1 MHNFLF
7 PWHVARGEKCHAM
20 ERKETGERLL
30 GKIISRKN
38 STALLLPTSGTKR
51 RRNSCPFFTSISEVS
66 LVSFSQSKF
75 PSFQKI
81 WVFTKVSNKRN
92 SVFTVKSDILYLK
105 SEMFFSTF
113 QFSRNNS
120 NLMKRWVRICR
131 LKNMHCRFDNAN
143 KISFVLIL
151 GFNDIHNKSDG
162 CLEGKSPQSQP
173 LFCLCW
179 TILPSFH
186 HIALFP
192 SFV

>member
-1 MHNFLF
+1 MQKCQHLNFQRERLRDEMETPYCTIKNRGGLLVSGPNLPWLDSEKKKLSMHNFLF

-81 WVFTKVSNKRN
+81 
-92 SVFTVKSDILYLK
+92 
-105 SEMFFSTF
+105 
-113 QFSRNNS
+113 
-120 NLMKRWVRICR
+120 
-131 LKNMHCRFDNAN
+131 
-143 KISFVLIL
+143 
-151 GFNDIHNKSDG
+151 
-162 CLEGKSPQSQP
+162 
-173 LFCLCW
+173 
-179 TILPSFH
+179 
-186 HIALFP
+186 
-192 SFV
+192 